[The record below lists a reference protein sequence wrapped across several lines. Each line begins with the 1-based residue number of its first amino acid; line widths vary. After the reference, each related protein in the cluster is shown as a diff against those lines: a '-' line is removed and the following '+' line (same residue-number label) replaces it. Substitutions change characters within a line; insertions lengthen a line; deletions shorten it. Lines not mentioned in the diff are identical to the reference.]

1 MINKDKLHFLIKQY
15 KKDFA
20 SFWEY
25 ERYKWVAV
33 KHFQDIWNID
43 AEDFGAMFENSTK
56 EVDNLLASMNYYPRG
71 MMMNFI
77 IKDKEM
83 VRQMFRD
90 LYNERS
96 SSTLVQRIET
106 FQGKAEQLRATYGAE
121 QWKNH
126 YQDARCV
133 STYLWLRY
141 PEKYFLFKYSECLAL
156 ARAVG
161 STKEP
166 VHGGG
171 TKNVQICYDLFNEI
185 ADEIRKDHELRQI
198 LDELIDDNCY
208 SDPRLN
214 TILIDIS
221 HYVKSYNK
229 PSEHQGEYILKDNTT
244 HEGKVSD
251 VSYWWLVASPKIW
264 QFSNMDVNTEQNYTL
279 YNDNGNKRKIF
290 QNFLDAKAGDIVIG
304 YEANPVKQIV
314 ALAEVSKETDG
325 EQIFFKKTE
334 SLLTPISYNDI
345 TSASELSNME
355 FIKNPH
361 GSFFKLTHEE
371 FNFIMDLIRE
381 ENPKQKAIDYDS
393 YTEKDFLNEVF
404 MDSNEYKKLKSLLLA
419 KQNIILQGA
428 PGVGKTFSAK
438 RLAYSIMGEKDDTKI
453 EIIQFHQNYSYE
465 DFIMG
470 YRPKDDGGFKLKN
483 GVFYSFCKKAAN
495 DPDHKYFFI
504 IDEINRGNMSKVFGE
519 LLMLIEKDYRGA
531 KHEIRLAYNDEK
543 FYVPKNL
550 YILGMMNT
558 ADRSLAMIDY
568 ALRRRFSFY
577 EMKPGFTSQ
586 GFINYQNEIDST
598 EFDAVINGIIN
609 LNNDIEADD
618 SLGSGFCIGHSYFC
632 NQDNDDIN
640 INWLNNVIEYDICP
654 MLREYWF
661 DDIEKYKTES
671 RKLLDIL
678 K

>member
-1 MINKDKLHFLIKQY
+1 MINKDKLHSLIEQY

-20 SFWEY
+20 SFWEN

-33 KHFQDIWNID
+33 KHFQERWDID
-43 AEDFGAMFENSTK
+43 AENFASMFESSTK
-56 EVDNLLASMNYYPRG
+56 DVANLLASQNYFPRR
-71 MMMNFI
+71 MMIQFI
-77 IKDKEM
+77 EKDTEA
-83 VRQMFRD
+83 VRQMFKD
-90 LYNERS
+90 LYNEQS
-96 SSTLVQRIET
+96 SDTLVQRIET
-106 FQGKAEQLRATYGAE
+106 FRVKAEELRVTYGAD
-121 QWKNH
+121 QWNNH
-126 YQDARCV
+126 YQDARCI
-133 STYLWLRY
+133 STYLWLRF

-156 ARAVG
+156 ARFIG
-161 STKEP
+161 SSKEP
-166 VHGGG
+166 AHGGG
-171 TKNVQICYDLFNEI
+171 TKNIQICYDLFNEI
-185 ADEIRKDHELRQI
+185 ASEIRNDSELRQI
-198 LDELIDDNCY
+198 LNGLLDEYCY
-208 SDPRLN
+208 LDPRLN
-214 TILIDIS
+214 TVLTDIS
-221 HYVKSYNK
+221 HYVKSHCNIQEQK
-229 PSEHQGEYILKDNTT
+229 EDHTVKEKT
-244 HEGKVSD
+244 HNGQSGD

-264 QFSNMDVNTEQNYTL
+264 KFSNMDVNTEQSYTL
-279 YNDNGNKRKIF
+279 YNDNGNKRLIY
-290 QNFLDAKAGDIVIG
+290 QNFVDAKAGDIVIG

-314 ALAEVSKETDG
+314 ALAEVSKANDG

-334 SLLTPISYNDI
+334 SLLSPISYSDI
-345 TSASELSNME
+345 KNTPELANME

-361 GSFFKLTHEE
+361 GSFFKLSPEE
-371 FNFIMDLIRE
+371 FNIIMDLIRE
-381 ENPKQKAIDYDS
+381 ENPKQKTIDYDS

-404 MDSNEYKKLKSLLLA
+404 MISDEYQKLKSLLLA
-419 KQNIILQGA
+419 KQNLILQGA

-438 RLAYSIMGEKDDTKI
+438 RLAYSIIGEKDESKI
-453 EIIQFHQNYSYE
+453 EVIQFHQNYSYE

-470 YRPKDDGGFKLKN
+470 YKPKDDGGFELKH

-495 DPDHKYFFI
+495 DPEHKYFFI

-586 GFINYQNEIDST
+586 GFIDYQNEIDSK
-598 EFDAVINGIIN
+598 EFNAVIEGIIN
-609 LNNDIEADD
+609 LNNNIEADE

-632 NQDNDDIN
+632 NRDNDDIN
-640 INWLNNVIEYDICP
+640 IVWLKNVLEYDICP

-661 DDIEKYKTES
+661 DDKEKYKSES
-671 RKLLDIL
+671 RKLLEIL

>member
-1 MINKDKLHFLIKQY
+1 MINKDKLHSLIEQY

-20 SFWEY
+20 SYWEN
-25 ERYKWVAV
+25 EKYKWVAV
-33 KHFQDIWNID
+33 KHFQDRWDID
-43 AEDFGAMFENSTK
+43 AEDFSSMFENSTK
-56 EVDNLLASMNYYPRG
+56 DVANLLASMNYFPRG
-71 MMMNFI
+71 MMINFI
-77 IKDKEM
+77 AKDQEM
-83 VRQMFRD
+83 VRKMFRD
-90 LYNERS
+90 LFNESS
-96 SSTLVQRIET
+96 SSTLLERIET
-106 FQGKAEQLRATYGAE
+106 FQAKAEQLRATYGAE

-156 ARAVG
+156 ARAIG

-166 VHGGG
+166 AHGGG
-171 TKNVQICYDLFNEI
+171 NKNVQICYDIFNEI
-185 ADEIRKDHELRQI
+185 ADEIRNDSELRQI
-198 LDELIDDNCY
+198 LNRLLDEDCY
-208 SDPRLN
+208 SDPHLN
-214 TILIDIS
+214 TVLTDIS
-221 HYVKSYNK
+221 HYVKSYYK
-229 PSEHQGEYILKDNTT
+229 PKEQTDLHTAKEKTPDSQSGN
-244 HEGKVSD
+244 

-264 QFSNMDVNTEQNYTL
+264 QFSNMDVNTEQSYTL

-290 QNFLDAKAGDIVIG
+290 QNFLDAKTGDIVVG

-325 EQIFFKKTE
+325 EQIYFKKTE
-334 SLLTPISYNDI
+334 SLLTPIPYNEI
-345 TSASELSNME
+345 ACASELSNME
-355 FIKNPH
+355 FNKNPH
-361 GSFFKLTHEE
+361 GSFFKLTYDE

-381 ENPKQKAIDYDS
+381 ENPKQKAVDNDS
-393 YTEKDFLNEVF
+393 YAENDFLNEVF
-404 MDSNEYKKLKSLLLA
+404 MDSDEYNKLKSLLKV
-419 KQNIILQGA
+419 KQNLILQGA

-438 RLAYSIMGEKDDTKI
+438 RLAYSIMGEKDDSKI
-453 EIIQFHQNYSYE
+453 EVIQFHQNYSYE

-470 YRPKDDGGFKLKN
+470 YRPKDDGRFELKH
-483 GVFYSFCKKAAN
+483 GVFYSFCRKAAN

-598 EFDAVINGIIN
+598 DFNAVINGIIN
-609 LNNDIEADD
+609 LNNEIEADD

-640 INWLNNVIEYDICP
+640 IHWLKNVLEYDICP

-661 DDIEKYKTES
+661 DDIERFKSES
-671 RKLLDIL
+671 KKLLDIL
-678 K
+678 Q

>member
-1 MINKDKLHFLIKQY
+1 MINKDKLHSLIEQY

-20 SFWEY
+20 SFWED

-33 KHFQDIWNID
+33 KHFQDRWNID
-43 AEDFGAMFENSTK
+43 AEDFASMFENSTK
-56 EVDNLLASMNYYPRG
+56 DVANLLASMNYFPRG

-77 IKDKEM
+77 AKDKEK
-83 VRQMFRD
+83 VRQMFKD
-90 LYNERS
+90 LYNES
-96 SSTLVQRIET
+96 SSNTLLQRIEA
-106 FQGKAEQLRATYGAE
+106 FQVKAEQLRATYGADE
-121 QWKNH
+121 WKNH

-141 PEKYFLFKYSECLAL
+141 PEKYYLFKYSECLAL
-156 ARAVG
+156 ARAIG
-161 STKEP
+161 SSKEP

-185 ADEIRKDHELRQI
+185 ADEIRDDSELRQI
-198 LDELIDDNCY
+198 LNGLLDGDCY
-208 SDPRLN
+208 PDPRLN
-214 TILIDIS
+214 TVLTDIS
-221 HYVKSYNK
+221 HYVKSYYK
-229 PSEHQGEYILKDNTT
+229 SKEQKELPAEEKTLASES
-244 HEGKVSD
+244 SD

-264 QFSNMDVNTEQNYTL
+264 QFANMDVNTEQSYTL

-290 QNFLDAKAGDIVIG
+290 QNFKDAKAGDIVIG

-334 SLLTPISYNDI
+334 SLLTPIPYNEI
-345 TSASELSNME
+345 ANATELSNME
-355 FIKNPH
+355 FIKKPH

-371 FNFIMDLIRE
+371 FNFIMDLIRD
-381 ENPKQKAIDYDS
+381 ENPKQKAVDYES
-393 YTEKDFLNEVF
+393 YTEKEFLNEVY
-404 MDSNEYKKLKSLLLA
+404 MDNDEYIKLKSLLLT
-419 KQNIILQGA
+419 KQNLILQGA

-438 RLAYSIMGEKDDTKI
+438 RLAYSIMGVKDDSKI
-453 EIIQFHQNYSYE
+453 EVIQFHQNYSYE

-470 YRPKDDGGFKLKN
+470 YRPKDDGGFELRH

-504 IDEINRGNMSKVFGE
+504 IDEINRGNMSKIFGE

-550 YILGMMNT
+550 YILGIMNT

-586 GFINYQNEIDST
+586 GFINYQNEIDSK
-598 EFDAVINGIIN
+598 EFDAVINGVIN
-609 LNNDIEADD
+609 LNSDIEADD

-640 INWLNNVIEYDICP
+640 INWLENVIEYDICP

-661 DDIEKYKTES
+661 DDNEKYKSES

>member
-1 MINKDKLHFLIKQY
+1 MINKDKLHSLIEQY

-20 SFWEY
+20 SFWVD

-33 KHFQDIWNID
+33 KHFQDRWNID
-43 AEDFGAMFENSTK
+43 AEDFASMFQNSTK
-56 EVDNLLASMNYYPRG
+56 DVANLLASMNYFPRG

-77 IKDKEM
+77 AKDKEM
-83 VRQMFRD
+83 VRQMFKD
-90 LYNERS
+90 LYNETS
-96 SSTLVQRIET
+96 SSTLLQRIEA
-106 FQGKAEQLRATYGAE
+106 FQVKVEQLRVTYGAD

-156 ARAVG
+156 ARSIG
-161 STKEP
+161 SSIEP
-166 VHGGG
+166 AHGGG

-185 ADEIRKDHELRQI
+185 ADEIRDDNELRQI
-198 LDELIDDNCY
+198 LNGLLDGDCY
-208 SDPRLN
+208 PDPRLN
-214 TILIDIS
+214 TVLTDIS
-221 HYVKSYNK
+221 HYVKSYYK
-229 PSEHQGEYILKDNTT
+229 SKEQKELPADEKTPASELGE
-244 HEGKVSD
+244 

-264 QFSNMDVNTEQNYTL
+264 QFANMDVNTEQSYTL
-279 YNDNGNKRKIF
+279 YNDNDNKRKIF
-290 QNFLDAKAGDIVIG
+290 QNFKDAKAGDIVIG

-334 SLLTPISYNDI
+334 SLLTPIPYNEI
-345 TSASELSNME
+345 ANATELSNME

-371 FNFIMDLIRE
+371 FNFIMDLIRD
-381 ENPKQKAIDYDS
+381 ENPKQKAVDYES
-393 YTEKDFLNEVF
+393 YTEKEFLNEVF
-404 MDSNEYKKLKSLLLA
+404 MDNDEYIKLKSLLLA
-419 KQNIILQGA
+419 KQNLILQGA

-438 RLAYSIMGEKDDTKI
+438 RLAYSIMGVKDDSKI
-453 EIIQFHQNYSYE
+453 EVIQFHQNYSYE

-470 YRPKDDGGFKLKN
+470 YRPKDDGGFELRH

-504 IDEINRGNMSKVFGE
+504 IDEINRGNMSKIFGE

-550 YILGMMNT
+550 YILGIMNT

-586 GFINYQNEIDST
+586 GFINYQNEIDSK
-598 EFDAVINGIIN
+598 EFDAVINGVIN
-609 LNNDIEADD
+609 LNSDIEADD

-640 INWLNNVIEYDICP
+640 INWLENVIEYGICP

-661 DDIEKYKTES
+661 DDNEKYKSES